1 MNLVETQREQK
12 IHEERLAA
20 REAELY
26 EREKMLRFKEIEIQ
40 MKHLQA
46 QQLPVSVMTPT
57 PKKRKNFRKRLLKKE
72 SSNSMSS
79 MISGPSGK

>member
-1 MNLVETQREQK
+1 METQREQK

-26 EREKMLRFKEIEIQ
+26 EREKMLLFKELEIT
-40 MKHLQA
+40 MKQQQA
-46 QQLPVSVMTPT
+46 QQPGVMTPT

-72 SSNSMSS
+72 SSTSTSN